1 MAPFKSMFEISLAAC
16 YLFLFQ
22 KKKFM
27 KHANKLKK
35 QIKATTTNV
44 GVFLNRH
51 SSVNQAVCYCAVLFV
66 LLYVVKTQV

>member
-1 MAPFKSMFEISLAAC
+1 
-16 YLFLFQ
+16 
-22 KKKFM
+22 M